1 MYVINRKV
9 FIFFISHYSLKMLQ
23 LRTTYFIFKT
33 FLRIICKFYSIIHV
47 CYITMSS
54 LTAGFKIHWYF
65 RKMTLS
71 DIYCKLTVLTVPFTD
86 FYCILLY
93 ISTDQH
99 CAPMYVTV
107 QFYWLHCTSTER
119 YCTGHW
125 PLLFPTVQDAYQ
137 HYTPLYR
144 ALTSTV
150 PHCTI
155 NVKHEIFSIFSV
167 WPFLHYLAAFT

>member
-107 QFYWLHCTSTER
+107 QFYWL
-119 YCTGHW
+119 
-125 PLLFPTVQDAYQ
+125 
-137 HYTPLYR
+137 PLYLYWTLLYW
-144 ALTSTV
+144 ALTITV
-150 PHCTI
+150 PHCTGRLPALYST
-155 NVKHEIFSIFSV
+155 VQGADQHCT
-167 WPFLHYLAAFT
+167 PLYH